1 MGCGARPYHPAR
13 SLRAY
18 LPTHNRSQNKHLVSR
33 VVLVAV
39 PGLDADTFRAARAHL
54 PTLGGALGEPVS
66 TIAKSDAFHSAAWFR
81 GGRGRWGGWRGGRA
95 FLALPA
101 GRTLA
106 ASTLNHT
113 LDADQVVRTLFH
125 VPLTKKQQRERQADG
140 TPTPA
145 CPLPASHYRATLAQL
160 RERDFPLP
168 DVAPDGR
175 VLCPPGY
182 ASTQPCGREGGPEH
196 EMVAIDCEMV
206 LDADRATM
214 LARVTAVAADGA
226 VLMDRMVAPE
236 RPVADYVTQYSGVT
250 PAMLEGVTATVAD
263 VRAEV
268 MRYVAAE
275 TLLVGHALE
284 NDLRHLRLL
293 HANVVDTSILYP
305 HNQARARW
313 KGGKEAG
320 GRAGGPAGKGRPPAR
335 GTPLC
340 RPPNPPNSPSKN
352 PVPLSRGFPP
362 ALS

>member
-1 MGCGARPYHPAR
+1 MTQTKSCAPY
-13 SLRAY
+13 
-18 LPTHNRSQNKHLVSR
+18 
-33 VVLVAV
+33 
-39 PGLDADTFRAARAHL
+39 
-54 PTLGGALGEPVS
+54 S
-66 TIAKSDAFHSAAWFR
+66 T
-81 GGRGRWGGWRGGRA
+81 
-95 FLALPA
+95 
-101 GRTLA
+101 
-106 ASTLNHT
+106 
-113 LDADQVVRTLFH
+113 
-125 VPLTKKQQRERQADG
+125 
-140 TPTPA
+140 
-145 CPLPASHYRATLAQL
+145 CATLAQL

-305 HNQARARW
+305 HNQARAGRRRE
-313 KGGKEAG
+313 GGQAGRQARG
-320 GRAGGPAGKGRPPAR
+320 GRRRAAPPSAALPIHQIRPQK
-335 GTPLC
+335 TP
-340 RPPNPPNSPSKN
+340 SP
-352 PVPLSRGFPP
+352 
-362 ALS
+362 